1 MWTGGYWVQA
11 FCRNELGDVQ
21 LEGVEEPC
29 VARGRGRGCSFDM
42 CYACIRY
49 PCSRTHPC
57 SPPSPVVFA
66 RSSSIAGVVRLL
78 TQPSKKKQLYGNA
91 EDGCRG
97 TGEVAVDD
105 DWVQGLYD
113 MEGMSADTA

>member
-1 MWTGGYWVQA
+1 MHVSDT
-11 FCRNELGDVQ
+11 
-21 LEGVEEPC
+21 
-29 VARGRGRGCSFDM
+29 
-42 CYACIRY
+42 
-49 PCSRTHPC
+49 
-57 SPPSPVVFA
+57 FA
-66 RSSSIAGVVRLL
+66 RARIHARLPAL
-78 TQPSKKKQLYGNA
+78 SCTHALALLLGWSGFSPNHQKKKQLYGNA

>member
-1 MWTGGYWVQA
+1 MLCMYLIP
-11 FCRNELGDVQ
+11 EL
-21 LEGVEEPC
+21 
-29 VARGRGRGCSFDM
+29 
-42 CYACIRY
+42 
-49 PCSRTHPC
+49 CSRILMLAPPPCRARTLSLDLWGVQTSHP
-57 SPPSPVVFA
+57 A
-66 RSSSIAGVVRLL
+66 
-78 TQPSKKKQLYGNA
+78 TQKKQLYGNA